1 MCGHLPVNL
10 SCNELL
16 YLELASHVEIE
27 RLDVSE
33 ANLENLF
40 LSQKHIAQAHSK
52 VMQRFSSETV

>member
-40 LSQKHIAQAHSK
+40 LSQKHIVQAHSK
-52 VMQRFSSETV
+52 VMQHFSSETV